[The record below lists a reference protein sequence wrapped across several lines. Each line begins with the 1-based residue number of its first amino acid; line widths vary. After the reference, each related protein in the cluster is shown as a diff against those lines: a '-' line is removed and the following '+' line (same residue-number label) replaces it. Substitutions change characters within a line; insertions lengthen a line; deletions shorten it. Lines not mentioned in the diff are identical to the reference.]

1 MLDIAHAFDRTRVRV
16 EEADMGVGTTG
27 PQGRC
32 VVEDVED
39 GEVAGP
45 RGGGV
50 AGQGVRT
57 RPAGTRPARPA
68 DVWGPVRPAGRRGPA
83 VLPAVRPRVAGGG
96 AGSVGGVGGAAGA
109 AVPPVAVPPAVARR
123 RRVVAAAVLG
133 VVLGVLLGA
142 LVALVSPVGGV
153 AAPVPADTTVA
164 VVGAGES
171 LSDVAARVAPGADA
185 GAVVLRIRE
194 LNGLEGSAV
203 APGRPLVV
211 PAPAVAG

>member
-16 EEADMGVGTTG
+16 EEVDMGVGTTG

-32 VVEDVED
+32 DVEDVE
-39 GEVAGP
+39 GVEVPGP
-45 RGGGV
+45 RGGGA

-83 VLPAVRPRVAGGG
+83 VLPAVRPRVAGGVG
-96 AGSVGGVGGAAGA
+96 RVGGV
-109 AVPPVAVPPAVARR
+109 AVRPVAVPPAVARR

-133 VVLGVLLGA
+133 VVLGVLLGV
-142 LVALVSPVGGV
+142 LVALVSPVAGAA
-153 AAPVPADTTVA
+153 AAPVPAGTAVA

-185 GAVVLRIRE
+185 NAVVLRIRE
-194 LNGLEGSAV
+194 LNGLDGAAGSAV

>member
-1 MLDIAHAFDRTRVRV
+1 
-16 EEADMGVGTTG
+16 MGVGTTG

-32 VVEDVED
+32 GVEDAED
-39 GEVAGP
+39 VGVPGP
-45 RGGGV
+45 REGGL
-50 AGQGVRT
+50 AGRGVRT

-96 AGSVGGVGGAAGA
+96 AGGGGGVALR
-109 AVPPVAVPPAVARR
+109 PVAVPPAVVRR

-133 VVLGVLLGA
+133 VLFGVLLGV
-142 LVALVSPVGGV
+142 LVALVSPAGGA
-153 AAPVPADTTVA
+153 AAPVPAGTAVA

-171 LSDVAARVAPGADA
+171 LSDVAVRVAPGADA
-185 GAVVLRIRE
+185 GAVVVRIRE
-194 LNGLEGSAV
+194 LNGLDGADGSAV

>member
-32 VVEDVED
+32 DVE
-39 GEVAGP
+39 GVAVPGP
-45 RGGGV
+45 RGGGA
-50 AGQGVRT
+50 AGRGVRT

-83 VLPAVRPRVAGGG
+83 ALPAVRPRVAGGG
-96 AGSVGGVGGAAGA
+96 AGGVVGAGGV
-109 AVPPVAVPPAVARR
+109 AVRPVAVPPAVARR

-133 VVLGVLLGA
+133 VVLGVLLGV
-142 LVALVSPVGGV
+142 LVALASPAGG
-153 AAPVPADTTVA
+153 AAGAPVPAGTTVA

-171 LSDVAARVAPGADA
+171 LSDVAARVAQGADA
-185 GAVVLRIRE
+185 GAMVVRIRE
-194 LNGLEGSAV
+194 LNGLEGADGSEV